1 MIFGKIIVSQ
11 DELGLSAFRTLHR
24 SVLVLFAVVIIA
36 IVTLVHFS
44 ISKMVAEQ
52 ARAQQSSMSPAIELI
67 VEQLLKP
74 LHISE
79 ALGKSRELIDIMNAP
94 DIDESEAYTVLQRME
109 EEFGMTFFLANESNR
124 MQYNS
129 DGTSLELIEGEVSW
143 YFKFKA
149 IDDDEMADIGK
160 WEDPHFYIDLKMYND
175 NGRFLGFFGIGKSL
189 DSFITIFEKY
199 KATYGYD
206 FLFVDP
212 EGKIMLS
219 SDPNLMASESE
230 FKRVEDL
237 AWFQA
242 LPQEIRD
249 EDTLNNQLV
258 SINHEDHLIAEVV
271 LEQFDWTVYLI
282 SPLNQRQAEI
292 SNGFIFSVV
301 TLLITVFALFIMIY
315 NLLYY
320 YRRGVKQT
328 IVVNAVNQ
336 MLDKR
341 QTIAAYNRLST
352 SFDSM
357 SIILIDIDHFAK
369 INDKYGRSAGD
380 EVLLKVSRYLKE
392 QLVDDQLLGR
402 WSSEEF
408 IILLPKIGP
417 KEATKMANNFRH
429 GIATLPVSKNYPDI
443 TLTASFGV
451 SYSGTTRP
459 ILEVTAH
466 AEDAL
471 YQARRD
477 GRNKVCVQLI
487 D

>member
-1 MIFGKIIVSQ
+1 M
-11 DELGLSAFRTLHR
+11 SAFRTLHR

-52 ARAQQSSMSPAIELI
+52 ARAQQSSMSPAIALI

-79 ALGKSRELIDIMNAP
+79 ALGKSRELIDIMNA
-94 DIDESEAYTVLQRME
+94 DEIDEAQVFGVLGRMQ
-109 EEFGMTFFLANESNR
+109 EEFGMTFFVANENNR

-143 YFKFKA
+143 YFKYKE
-149 IDDDEMADIGK
+149 IDDDEVADIGK

-189 DSFITIFEKY
+189 ASFIEIFEKY
-199 KATYGYD
+199 KASYGYD

-219 SDPNLMASESE
+219 SDPNLMADSSA
-230 FKRVEDL
+230 FHSLADL

-242 LPQEIRD
+242 LPEDIQSQES
-249 EDTLNNQLV
+249 LNNQLV
-258 SINHEDHLIAEVV
+258 TINNKDHLVAEVE

-282 SPLNQRQAEI
+282 SPLDQRQTEI

-320 YRRGVKQT
+320 YRKGVKQT

-341 QTIAAYNRLST
+341 QTIAAYNRLSG
-352 SFDSM
+352 SVDSM
-357 SIILIDIDHFAK
+357 SIILVDIDHFAK
-369 INDKYGRSAGD
+369 INDTYGRSAGD

-392 QLVDDQLLGR
+392 QLIDDQLMGR
-402 WSSEEF
+402 WSSDVF

-417 KEATKMANNFRH
+417 TEATKMANNFRH
-429 GIATLPVSKNYPDI
+429 GIATLPVSKHYPDL